1 MIKDETNNYAVYKGE
16 VNPNITVEE
25 LKVFIGV
32 LIITGYYITRSKKH
46 F

>member
-1 MIKDETNNYAVYKGE
+1 MIKDKTNNYAVYKE